1 MENKFTMIVTFNDT
15 GKQPWETDFI
25 CTLFGDRAED
35 FFQSEHNIEGQYY
48 QLYTLYTG
56 EKIGYGILSLDC
68 IQNDIKTWYLDQ
80 AKELWEDFLETC
92 VDPDTN
98 VLLDSWEADWPVS
111 DSVFVEGTLV
121 NEVKSWFD
129 KEFYFGVVDD
139 IRKEKNNRENALVK
153 RYSKHIIEMLK
164 ENGMSLKEME
174 ILTPNEIFVAI
185 LEQNGIKGYDYAL
198 KRWIWDIYRI
208 ELKRKGD
215 KEL

>member
-1 MENKFTMIVTFNDT
+1 M
-15 GKQPWETDFI
+15 
-25 CTLFGDRAED
+25 
-35 FFQSEHNIEGQYY
+35 
-48 QLYTLYTG
+48 
-56 EKIGYGILSLDC
+56 
-68 IQNDIKTWYLDQ
+68 
-80 AKELWEDFLETC
+80 
-92 VDPDTN
+92 
-98 VLLDSWEADWPVS
+98 DSWEADWPVS